1 MPLDPGLSLAG
12 ALDAETIW
20 DSDEQGRTEK
30 ALNSEQ
36 FSLLRSLPEDPTL
49 LGRPSLRPVCFV
61 PFGNF
66 LFYTSPV
73 NTVELLQKRIQT

>member
-36 FSLLRSLPEDPTL
+36 FSLLRIPLCLEDL
-49 LGRPSLRPVCFV
+49 V
-61 PFGNF
+61 
-66 LFYTSPV
+66 
-73 NTVELLQKRIQT
+73 